1 MNEYQEKLKKKMDE
15 YVHFIYRITKNFSKQ
30 ELYGV
35 VSQMRRA
42 ALSIIL
48 NYIEGYARKRPLVR
62 LNFLENSYGSLQE
75 SRYLLEFSLAE
86 KYMSKDDHG
95 KGVALAEEIG
105 AMLWTETSNLEK
117 STTRNKKTENQSK

>member
-15 YVHFIYRITKNFSKQ
+15 YVHLIYRITKNFPKQ

-48 NYIEGYARKRPLVR
+48 NIEGYARKRPLVC

-75 SRYLLEFSLAE
+75 SRYLLDFSLTE
-86 KYMSKDDHG
+86 KYMSKDDYG
-95 KGVALAEEIG
+95 KGAALAEEIG

-117 STTRNKKTENQSK
+117 SSTRIKKSRNQSK